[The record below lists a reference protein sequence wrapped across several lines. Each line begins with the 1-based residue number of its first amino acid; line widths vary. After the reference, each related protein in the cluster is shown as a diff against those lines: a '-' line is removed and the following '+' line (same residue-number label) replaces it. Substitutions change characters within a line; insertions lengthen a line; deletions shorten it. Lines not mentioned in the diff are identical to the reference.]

1 VVEEVRS
8 LSFEEQSLH
17 EFLLDQIIFLQESL
31 ESCLVPCVAEELL
44 GRELVIA
51 PPLDED
57 IQSPSTVKGK
67 VEEGRSVAIC
77 APGPCQW
84 EPR

>member
-1 VVEEVRS
+1 
-8 LSFEEQSLH
+8 
-17 EFLLDQIIFLQESL
+17 
-31 ESCLVPCVAEELL
+31 VPCVVEELL
-44 GRELVIA
+44 GRELVVA

-57 IQSPSTVKGK
+57 IQSPSTVEGK

-77 APGPCQW
+77 APGHCQW